1 MKCLGSS
8 GVCILDIYVHIFTC
22 AGLVSQVETDAEQ
35 SPGTGRD
42 AEGEKELRASANRS
56 VGLGYGV
63 KVGGVALA
71 FLSPKISP
79 WRNAGLGS
87 SQGGVDQGLLSVQC
101 PGC

>member
-42 AEGEKELRASANRS
+42 AEGEKELREERYHYGGARVRGKFSQISA
-56 VGLGYGV
+56 
-63 KVGGVALA
+63 
-71 FLSPKISP
+71 
-79 WRNAGLGS
+79 
-87 SQGGVDQGLLSVQC
+87 
-101 PGC
+101 GCGPS